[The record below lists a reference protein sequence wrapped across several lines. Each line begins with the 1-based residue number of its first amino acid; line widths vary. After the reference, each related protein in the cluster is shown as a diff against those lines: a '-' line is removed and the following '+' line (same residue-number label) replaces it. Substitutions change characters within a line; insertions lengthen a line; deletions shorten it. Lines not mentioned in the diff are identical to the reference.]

1 MSSHHLIP
9 FLTVPSEEVH
19 AVIESMHC
27 SYGASK
33 VGIDCDRFDDWASPI
48 DISVQ
53 IRGSVPVKAWYERL
67 GFTAPTRVRIALLAR
82 CPNALFISEIGG
94 RDLDLSGVA
103 GDIDFAFGGAISG
116 ADICGF
122 LVFELVLIR
131 LDDFETDEPVLHS
144 VAAGDILGRFEKRF
158 ELEGEGSQ
166 FPTDVVRFG
175 EDPNF
180 REFRN
185 APWVLMTGGELDA
198 QFTSTHWRLYLNAD
212 HPWCRAFEALRLA
225 DPAVVAHLR
234 RDTVVALA
242 AAVIEHGQA
251 LDEEGEEGSLRWVL
265 SRFKRE
271 QCEKLFGS
279 TDPEALREACVDSMK
294 LSWVVSHFAGMGA
307 ANE

>member
-1 MSSHHLIP
+1 MSSPHVIP
-9 FLTVPSEEVH
+9 FLTVPSEEVQG
-19 AVIESMHC
+19 VIESMYC
-27 SYGASK
+27 AYGASK

-48 DISVQ
+48 DIAVQ
-53 IRGSVPVKAWYERL
+53 VRGSVPARAWYEDL
-67 GFTAPTRVRIALLAR
+67 GFTTPTRVRIALLAR
-82 CPNALFISEIGG
+82 CPNALFVSEIGA
-94 RDLDLSGVA
+94 RDFDLSCVA
-103 GDIDFAFGGAISG
+103 ADVDFEFGGVLSG
-116 ADICGF
+116 LDVCGF

-131 LDDFETDEPVLHS
+131 LDDFDADEPAIHS

-180 REFRN
+180 KELRN

-212 HPWCRAFEALRLA
+212 HPWSRAFDALRSS
-225 DPAVVAHLR
+225 DPAVGAHLR

-242 AAVIEHGQA
+242 AAVIEHGDA

-265 SRFKRE
+265 SRFRRD

-279 TDPEALREACVDSMK
+279 TDPEALREACVDSER
-294 LSWVVSHFAGMGA
+294 LSWIVSHFAGMGGGG
-307 ANE
+307 